1 MPSIRSLVLHF
12 AERCPKATFSL
23 LQMTLLSTKATYQD
37 DDYTLTCQV
46 SPPRTL
52 HWLFSGFASPPGPV
66 TVAYSRRLSNK
77 SPMEGTV
84 MFQTT
89 SVGPAVAVV
98 LSSAHIF
105 DHTPEAGVPPAF
117 LGSGPPLR
125 PPSQSGIAVGS
136 TYWEVQFSLA
146 SLLSGINAEWGIV
159 LAEIGMRLKT
169 GVQLG
174 LSGLSWSFGGEWRRG
189 ENAVGSSVACNL
201 EGVVFRLE

>member
-1 MPSIRSLVLHF
+1 
-12 AERCPKATFSL
+12 
-23 LQMTLLSTKATYQD
+23 
-37 DDYTLTCQV
+37 
-46 SPPRTL
+46 
-52 HWLFSGFASPPGPV
+52 
-66 TVAYSRRLSNK
+66 
-77 SPMEGTV
+77 

-136 TYWEVQFSLA
+136 TYWEIQFSLA

-189 ENAVGSSVACNL
+189 GNAVGSSVACNL